1 MSNQPITEKHG
12 SRATNIK
19 QGTATQSRLYT
30 LRGYSDESAVITA
43 VLAYAP
49 AAVTV
54 QALTMQVDDV
64 DVRTLVAYDAAGAE
78 SLYEC
83 TVNYTTPDLQ
93 DKRPPVEPTDPELVS
108 GDFASRT
115 TYVQLADK
123 QLNAYFHGHIDTQG
137 TNATGKRARRSGWYT
152 SESGIGDAAGKFA
165 YPSYEGNQIGKDSR
179 QSLPMGCE
187 KNIAASTFSV
197 TKVVAAA
204 TVTNAWLYARMS
216 QVWTMNDST
225 FRDLAA
231 RTTMLTGMQ
240 SSQRASGDWDI
251 TYNFEFRPYVQMS
264 LPSPKLPNAQLTG
277 AGSYDTSGFD
287 GNASTLQG
295 YYNPIVSSTSHSG
308 GRINEWVGSTGSQVE
323 QNTFF
328 NYADSDIIVPPANNQ
343 QTYFEFSA
351 WDYFYLKTRQADT
364 EVAIGDFGDGIN
376 AGASGY
382 TNAQK
387 SSLTA
392 SGFSISRIYKET
404 SFALLG
410 IGT

>member
-30 LRGYSDESAVITA
+30 LRGYSDESAVISA

-108 GDFASRT
+108 GDFAART

-123 QLNAYFHGHIDTQG
+123 QLNAYFHGFVP
-137 TNATGKRARRSGWYT
+137 NANGKGRRSGWYT
-152 SESGIGDAAGKFA
+152 SESGVGDASGQHA
-165 YPSYEGNQIGKDSR
+165 YPSWESNQIGKDSR

-216 QVWTMNDST
+216 QVWTMNNGT

-240 SSQRASGDWDI
+240 SNQRASGDWDI

-264 LPSPKLPNAQLTG
+264 IPSPKITDANLLSDD
-277 AGSYDTSGFD
+277 SYDTSGFD
-287 GNASTLQG
+287 GNESTLQG
-295 YYNPIVSSTSHSG
+295 FYNPRMSGTTHSG
-308 GRINEWVGSTGSQVE
+308 GVVNRYVNSSLSDSYFQATQ
-323 QNTFF
+323 
-328 NYADSDIIVPPANNQ
+328 SDIIALPATDSQ
-343 QTYFEFSA
+343 EYFEFSA
-351 WDYFYLKTRQADT
+351 WDYFYLKTRQIDT
-364 EVAIGDFGDGIN
+364 DVEIGDFGDGIN
-376 AGASGY
+376 AGASGF